1 MSKIM
6 PEHLARSAFV
16 YVRQST
22 AYQVANNLESQRR
35 QYGLVER
42 ARQLGWEDV
51 QVVDDDLG
59 KSGGGTTRPG
69 FEKLLAA
76 ICEGRVGA
84 VVSLEASR
92 LARNGRDWHT
102 LLEFCGLVGTLIV
115 DEDAVFDPRSPN
127 DRLLLGM
134 KGTMSEMELSVFRQR
149 SMEAMRQKA
158 RRGELHLTVAVGYVK
173 TEDGGIEKDPD
184 RRVQDGIS
192 LVFRKFAE
200 LQSVRQ
206 VLLWFRQENVLVP
219 AIVQG
224 RGKRPIE
231 WKAPV
236 YHTLHHILTNPVYA
250 GSYAYGRRGTRVS
263 IEGGRKRVMR
273 DNLRRNWRDWEVLI
287 HDHHAGYVTWAEFER
302 NQHLIADNANGK
314 SYMGRGSIRRGE
326 ALLPGLLRC
335 ARCGRRL
342 HVQYTGKGG
351 NTQRYVCRGAFSAKA
366 VDNCIGFGGM
376 RIDRTVAQEALD
388 RLQPLGIEAALAAM
402 QSYNERQSDKRQQIE
417 NAIQQAQ
424 YEAARARRQYDAVD
438 PDNRLVAG
446 ELERRWNE
454 KLAQLRDL
462 EMQLDNLSQTE
473 QTPAL
478 SADDRAKLMTL
489 GKDLA
494 KAWNSPGVSV
504 ETRKK
509 IIRLLIKEI
518 IIDVVGETL
527 ALVIHW
533 QGGDHTEMKV
543 KKNKVGQTR
552 WTTDAGVVDLVH
564 VLARQLPDNV
574 IAAILNRSG
583 KTTAHGAS
591 WTRTHVRG
599 LRNTH
604 GIPVYREGERSERGE
619 VTLDE
624 AAETLKVSRA
634 TAYRMVTNGVI
645 PGQQL
650 CAGAPWIIRLVD
662 LQLDAVRRDAEAR
675 RRARRP
681 ISHHPLQN
689 SLAL

>member
-1 MSKIM
+1 MSKIV

-22 AYQVANNLESQRR
+22 AYQVVNNLESQRR

-42 ARQLGWEDV
+42 ARQLGWDDV

-92 LARNGRDWHT
+92 LARNGRDCHT
-102 LLEFCGLVGTLIV
+102 LLEFCGLVGTLII

-192 LVFRKFAE
+192 LVFPKFAE

-206 VLLWFRQENVLVP
+206 VLLWFSQENVLVP
-219 AIVQG
+219 AIIQG

-236 YHTLHHILTNPVYA
+236 YHTLHHILTNPVDA

-287 HDHHAGYVTWAEFER
+287 HDHHAGYVTWTEFER

-376 RIDRTVAQEALD
+376 RIDRTVAQEVLD

-402 QSYNERQSDKRQQIE
+402 QAHDERQSDKRQQIE

-446 ELERRWNE
+446 ELERRWND
-454 KLAQLRDL
+454 KLVQLRDL
-462 EMQLDNLSQTE
+462 EMQLDSLSQTE
-473 QTPAL
+473 QSPAL
-478 SADDRAKLMTL
+478 SAEDRARLMTL
-489 GKDLA
+489 GKALT

-518 IIDVVGETL
+518 VIDVVGEAL

-533 QGGDHTEMKV
+533 QDGDHTEMKV

-552 WTTDAGVVDLVH
+552 WTTDAGVVDLVR
-564 VLARQLPDNV
+564 VLARQLRDNA

-604 GIPVYREGERSERGE
+604 GLPVYREGERAERGE
-619 VTLDE
+619 LTLDE
-624 AAETLKVSRA
+624 GHLPTAPTPARRA
-634 TAYRMVTNGVI
+634 TI
-645 PGQQL
+645 WPGA
-650 CAGAPWIIRLVD
+650 CSSPIR
-662 LQLDAVRRDAEAR
+662 ATSASPTSR
-675 RRARRP
+675 
-681 ISHHPLQN
+681 
-689 SLAL
+689 

>member
-1 MSKIM
+1 M
-6 PEHLARSAFV
+6 
-16 YVRQST
+16 T
-22 AYQVANNLESQRR
+22 GN
-35 QYGLVER
+35 
-42 ARQLGWEDV
+42 
-51 QVVDDDLG
+51 
-59 KSGGGTTRPG
+59 
-69 FEKLLAA
+69 
-76 ICEGRVGA
+76 
-84 VVSLEASR
+84 
-92 LARNGRDWHT
+92 T
-102 LLEFCGLVGTLIV
+102 LLEFCGLVGTLII

-173 TEDGGIEKDPD
+173 TEDGRIEKDPD

-192 LVFRKFAE
+192 LIFRKFAE

-206 VLLWFRQENVLVP
+206 VLLWFSQENMLVP

-250 GSYAYGRRGTRVS
+250 GSDAYGRRGTRVS
-263 IEGGRKRVMR
+263 IEAAVNGSCATTSGATGRTGGSDPRSSSR
-273 DNLRRNWRDWEVLI
+273 LS
-287 HDHHAGYVTWAEFER
+287 TWAEFER

-326 ALLPGLLRC
+326 ALLPGLFRSP
-335 ARCGRRL
+335 RCGRRL

-376 RIDRTVAQEALD
+376 RIDRTVAQEVLD

-402 QSYNERQSDKRQQIE
+402 QAHNERQSDKRQQIE
-417 NAIQQAQ
+417 NAVQQAQ

-454 KLAQLRDL
+454 KLVQLRDL
-462 EMQLDNLSQTE
+462 EMQLDNLDQTG
-473 QTPAL
+473 QTAAL
-478 SADDRAKLMTL
+478 SAEARARLMTL

-494 KAWNSPGVSV
+494 KAWNNPGVSV

-518 IIDVVGETL
+518 VVDVVGDAL

-533 QGGDHTEMKV
+533 QGGDHTEMTV
-543 KKNKVGQTR
+543 KKNKVGQNSMDDR
-552 WTTDAGVVDLVH
+552 GQC
-564 VLARQLPDNV
+564 R
-574 IAAILNRSG
+574 RSG
-583 KTTAHGAS
+583 S
-591 WTRTHVRG
+591 WTRAAIAGQRNRRNPEPVRKDDG
-599 LRNTH
+599 TW
-604 GIPVYREGERSERGE
+604 
-619 VTLDE
+619 
-624 AAETLKVSRA
+624 
-634 TAYRMVTNGVI
+634 
-645 PGQQL
+645 
-650 CAGAPWIIRLVD
+650 C
-662 LQLDAVRRDAEAR
+662 QLDAHSMFAVFETPMVFWFIALANAPSEAR
-675 RRARRP
+675 SRSTKRP
-681 ISHHPLQN
+681 KL
-689 SLAL
+689 